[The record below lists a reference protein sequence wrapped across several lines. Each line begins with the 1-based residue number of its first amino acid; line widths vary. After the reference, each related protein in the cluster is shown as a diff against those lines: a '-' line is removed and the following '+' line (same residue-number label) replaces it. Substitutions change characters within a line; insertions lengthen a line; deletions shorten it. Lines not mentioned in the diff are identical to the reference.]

1 MKKPVPQNRPSPA
14 EAPVRLQKYLSS
26 AGVCSRRKGE
36 ELIVAGRVSVNGVV
50 VTELGTRVVPGKD
63 RVVVDGTPVQDDEA
77 RVYIALNKPAGYVT
91 SCRQP
96 GDPVVVDLVEVAERV
111 YPVGR
116 LDKDSTGLL
125 LLTNDGRIHHGLSHP
140 SFDHEKEYEV
150 KVDRPMSDADLSKM
164 ASGMPVLGSRTRP
177 AEVQRLSGRRF
188 RIVLKEGR
196 NRQIRR
202 MVRKLGRRVVRLKR
216 IRVAGIRLGRLGEGQ
231 WRHLT
236 GKETRSLL
244 ADITG
249 ASKSD
254 PPVRPQGKPGSR

>member
-1 MKKPVPQNRPSPA
+1 MKKPTPKTPSPPS
-14 EAPVRLQKYLSS
+14 APEVRLQKYLSA

-36 ELIVAGRVSVNGVV
+36 ELIVAGRVSVNGEV
-50 VTELGTRVVPGKD
+50 VTELGSKVVPGKD
-63 RVVVDGTPVQDDEA
+63 RVAVDGHPVADDEE
-77 RVYIALNKPAGYVT
+77 RIYIALHKPAGYVT

-96 GDPVVVDLVEVAERV
+96 GDPVVVDLVDVKARV

-116 LDKDSTGLL
+116 LDKESTGLL
-125 LLTNDGRIHHGLSHP
+125 LLTNDGRIHHRLSHP

-150 KVDRPMSDADLSKM
+150 KVDRPVSDADLARM

-177 AEVQRLSGRRF
+177 AEVERLSGRRF

-216 IRVAGIRLGRLGEGQ
+216 IRVAGIRLGRLAEGR

-236 GKETRSLL
+236 RKERKSLL
-244 ADITG
+244 AVFSG
-249 ASKSD
+249 RAKSS
-254 PPVRPQGKPGSR
+254 PAARKPGGPGSS